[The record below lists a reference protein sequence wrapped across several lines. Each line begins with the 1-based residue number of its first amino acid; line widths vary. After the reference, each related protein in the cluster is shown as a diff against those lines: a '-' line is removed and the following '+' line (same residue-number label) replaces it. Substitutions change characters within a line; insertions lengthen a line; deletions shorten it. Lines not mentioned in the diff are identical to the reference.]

1 MIDGLGVMGV
11 DGTFRR
17 CAEQTLRVLRT
28 SSPLIMTVLEVFKHD
43 PLFAWMGD
51 PDKMQRAQGGL
62 KLSSDH
68 HNMAQDKADRVLG
81 KIRAKLKDDLGVEY
95 TVNHL
100 VLQATDPVNLATIY
114 HGMPS
119 AHILRST
126 IEAS

>member
-1 MIDGLGVMGV
+1 M
-11 DGTFRR
+11 
-17 CAEQTLRVLRT
+17 
-28 SSPLIMTVLEVFKHD
+28 LEVFKHD

-100 VLQATDPVNLATIY
+100 VLKATDPVNLATIY
-114 HGMPS
+114 HGMSAAGHSLRKLTSRVAFVVLDRNPS
-119 AHILRST
+119 CSSSAP
-126 IEAS
+126 EGG